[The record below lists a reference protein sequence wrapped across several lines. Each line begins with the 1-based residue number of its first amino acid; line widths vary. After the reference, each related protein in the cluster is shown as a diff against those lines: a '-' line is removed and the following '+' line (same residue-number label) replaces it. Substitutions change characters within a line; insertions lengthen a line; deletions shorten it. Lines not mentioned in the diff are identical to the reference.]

1 MEGIAVEGDALKAV
15 KYLIK
20 AAPAGE
26 ITDVIQLV
34 CELVGGEAALSE
46 NADVLAVLRKWYETH
61 RYHIRLPDGQLGMVT
76 STGNASEG
84 SDFTYYDDGL
94 GITFNFNPFNL

>member
-1 MEGIAVEGDALKAV
+1 MEGQDATGGVEGDALKAV

-34 CELVGGEAALSE
+34 CELVGGEAALNQ
-46 NADVLAVLRKWYETH
+46 NADVLAALRKWYETH
-61 RYHIRLPDGQLGMVT
+61 RYHIRLP
-76 STGNASEG
+76 EG
-84 SDFTYYDDGL
+84 
-94 GITFNFNPFNL
+94 